1 MTPYNVINNI
11 AKWTLIGIVVI
22 LLGMSLLDY
31 HNVFNFTLLTY
42 VLVGLSP
49 FILSVILA
57 ITAIIV
63 NILYAVFFGIVALF
77 NRTLKDDNV
86 DGEE

>member
-1 MTPYNVINNI
+1 MMTPYKVISNI

-63 NILYAVFFGIVALF
+63 NSE
-77 NRTLKDDNV
+77 TL
-86 DGEE
+86 

>member
-1 MTPYNVINNI
+1 MTPYNVISNI

-31 HNVFNFTLLTY
+31 HNVFNFTWFTY
-42 VLVGLSP
+42 LLVGLSP

-57 ITAIIV
+57 ISAIMV
-63 NILYAVFFGIVALF
+63 NILYAAFSGILAPF
-77 NRTLKDDNV
+77 NQTLKDDND